1 MCYPINM
8 FKKIVTFFVVI
19 LGLIVLVY
27 GYFHYQSKL
36 KSVSENNI
44 TKSTIKGSVLNSQ
57 SVSSSS
63 SIATSNISKLDKNLP
78 TTVQEGLKKAVAEN
92 KPFVL
97 TLFVKLD
104 STLTDTLKNS
114 ILSAYGNGS
123 WTVNVINY
131 NQETSADLVNSSL
144 LSQVSQTRPDLIL
157 YEAPL
162 FNDNLNNIIDGS
174 IQNEESILSTLSKTG
189 ATLMVEPS
197 APIYNG
203 IVYPTQET
211 SLKQAVTEKY
221 NYVDT
226 WSAFPASNSVE
237 MKNLTVNDGNFYTLN
252 DAGNKVWSDYLKQL
266 FISK

>member
-1 MCYPINM
+1 M

-19 LGLIVLVY
+19 FGLIVLGY
-27 GYFHYQSKL
+27 GYIHYQSKL
-36 KSVSENNI
+36 KSVNENKLTQS
-44 TKSTIKGSVLNSQ
+44 TKKNSALKIQIVGSP
-57 SVSSSS
+57 SSD
-63 SIATSNISKLDKNLP
+63 AASNISKLDKNLP
-78 TTVQEGLKKAVAEN
+78 TAVQEGLKKAAAEN

-97 TLFVKLD
+97 TLFVKSN
-104 STLTDTLKNS
+104 STLTDTLKNL

-123 WTVNVINY
+123 WTVNVVNY
-131 NQETSADLVNSSL
+131 NQETSVDLVNSSL
-144 LSQVSQTRPDLIL
+144 LSQVSQTQPDLIL

-203 IVYPTQET
+203 VVYPTQET
-211 SLKQAVTEKY
+211 SLKQAVTGKY